1 MDPFLIAADIDRYLR
16 EDLALGDITT
26 EAIFSPTETV
36 IARFVAKDDLVCAGM
51 DLVAAEV
58 FKRKNAS
65 CICRFAATDGTRAQP
80 GDTLL
85 EVWGPTRDLLTAERT
100 ALNLVQR
107 LSGIATLT
115 SRFVEKVAGYPV
127 KITDTR
133 KTTPGLRLLEKY
145 AVRVGGGY
153 NHRLCLSDGILIK
166 DNHIAAC
173 GSIARAVQKVRDR
186 VPHTIKVEVETTD
199 LDEVRQCLE
208 CRVEIIMLDNM
219 SLEMMREAVGLVN
232 GRALV
237 EASGGVN
244 LESVERIAA
253 TGVDIIS
260 IGALTHSA
268 PASDI
273 SMRLEP
279 CVQES

>member
-16 EDLALGDITT
+16 EDLALGDITS
-26 EAIFSPTETV
+26 ESIFSPTDSACAIF
-36 IARFVAKDDLVCAGM
+36 IAKSELLSAGM
-51 DLVAAEV
+51 EVVAAEV
-58 FKRKNAS
+58 FRRKNAS
-65 CICRFAATDGTRAQP
+65 CRCRFAAADRTHAQP
-80 GDTLL
+80 GDVLL
-85 EVWGPTRDLLTAERT
+85 EVWGPTLDLLIAERT

-115 SRFVEKVAGYPV
+115 AQYVAKVKDYPV

-145 AVRVGGGY
+145 AVRIGGGC
-153 NHRLCLSDGILIK
+153 NHRFCLSDGILIK

-173 GSIARAVQKVRDR
+173 GSIEKAVQKVRNR
-186 VPHTIKVEVETTD
+186 APHTIKIEVETAT
-199 LDEVRQCLE
+199 LDEVRQCLA
-208 CRVEIIMLDNM
+208 CGVDIIMLDNM

-232 GRALV
+232 RQALI
-237 EASGGVN
+237 EASGGVS
-244 LESVERIAA
+244 LDSVERIAA

-273 SMRLEP
+273 SMRLKAG
-279 CVQES
+279 